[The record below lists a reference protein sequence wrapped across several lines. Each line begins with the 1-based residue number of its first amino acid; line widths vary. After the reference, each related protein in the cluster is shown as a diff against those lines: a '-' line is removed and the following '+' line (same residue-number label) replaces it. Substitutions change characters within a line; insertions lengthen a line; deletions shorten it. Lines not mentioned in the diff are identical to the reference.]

1 MFSFVAG
8 FLATIEILAT
18 YTECYANFTAIHPH
32 ALVAI
37 LLDIDNVEGLHQQ

>member
-8 FLATIEILAT
+8 FLAIEILAT
-18 YTECYANFTAIHPH
+18 YTECYAKFTAIHPH

-37 LLDIDNVEGLHQQ
+37 RLDIDSAEGLH